1 MKITKIL
8 SLAVM
13 LVAGII
19 FTGCSWNDNNND
31 GGNNLALVTIRVNTD
46 KSVWGLTD
54 DNKKIYFNP
63 SSTVLSKYTAVAGQ
77 RAIVYFNIL
86 SAAVS
91 GYDYNAQ
98 VTAIEDVLT
107 KNVTAVSTAEQDTLG
122 TDGIKIVNA
131 WIAGGFLNMQVQMY
145 YSGTAQHLISLEDN
159 QYNPLDAEQKTDYV
173 CLELRHN
180 ARKDGR
186 QTGTLATGYVCF
198 RLSDYDPDNQGK
210 SGIYLRYTPLDS
222 EEYSYLTIKPTT
234 SSVVKGGAFA
244 NVSWSLAK

>member
-13 LVAGII
+13 LLAGTI

-31 GGNNLALVTIRVNTD
+31 SGSNIALVTINVNTD

-54 DNKKIYFNP
+54 ENKKVYFNP
-63 SSTVLSKYTAVAGQ
+63 SSSVLAKYTAVTGQ
-77 RAIVYFNIL
+77 RAIIYFNVL
-86 SAAVS
+86 STAMS

-98 VTAIEDVLT
+98 ITAIEDILT
-107 KNVTAVSTAEQDTLG
+107 KNVTVVTTAAQDTLG

-131 WIAGGFLNMQVQMY
+131 WIAGGYLNMQVQMY
-145 YSGTAQHLISLEDN
+145 YGGTVQHFISLEDN
-159 QYNPLDAEQKTDYV
+159 QYNPIPAEQNADYV

-180 ARKDGR
+180 ARNDSR
-186 QTGTLATGYVCF
+186 QSGTLATGYVCF
-198 RLSDYDPDNQGK
+198 KLANYDPNSQGK
-210 SGIYLRYTPLDS
+210 NGIYLRYTQIDS
-222 EEYSYLTIKPTT
+222 DEYAYLTIKPTT
-234 SSVVKGGAFA
+234 TSVLKNGGFA